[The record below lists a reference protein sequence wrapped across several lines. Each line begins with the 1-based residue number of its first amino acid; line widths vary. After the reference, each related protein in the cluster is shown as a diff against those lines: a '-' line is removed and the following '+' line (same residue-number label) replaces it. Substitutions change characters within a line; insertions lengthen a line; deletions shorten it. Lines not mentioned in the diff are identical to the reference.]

1 MDIRFYY
8 VDTKY
13 IDYLKQYEI
22 SHRGFTCVSNVTY
35 ANRSKF
41 VYGAVLE
48 INDISYFV
56 PVSSKIKKNQYSM
69 LIKTKDKVNPI
80 KGSLRFRYMI
90 PIPHCCL
97 VPLDIKTMIESGR
110 QRLVMNELA
119 ACRKN
124 RDAIFK
130 NAMRTYSDVITNT
143 KNQLKT
149 VQKIEH
155 NLAYMDY
162 AKIFCLQ
169 FYWFLVLHCSSPEKQ
184 LLRLPSP

>member
-22 SHRGFTCVSNVTY
+22 SHRGFTCVPNVTY

-48 INDISYFV
+48 INGISYFV
-56 PVSSKIKKNQYSM
+56 PVSSKIKKDQYSM
-69 LIKTKDKVNPI
+69 LIKTKDKVNPV

-130 NAMRTYSDVITNT
+130 HAMRTYSDVITYT
-143 KNQLKT
+143 TPALKNNSCDFLLLEK
-149 VQKIEH
+149 
-155 NLAYMDY
+155 AYHEY
-162 AKIFCLQ
+162 LSEQEK
-169 FYWFLVLHCSSPEKQ
+169 VLSEIT
-184 LLRLPSP
+184 